1 MSTEV
6 IIALIGIAS
15 TAASGFITFFLT
27 KKKYDTE
34 VDSQQIKNLG
44 EAVNIYK
51 QIMEESAKSQK
62 DLMENTIASQNQKI
76 EELQKENSALK
87 QQVNQ
92 LQMQMINILGSI
104 CFDATCKSR
113 KMDLSYLKMSESGIE
128 ILPKKAKS

>member
-6 IIALIGIAS
+6 IIALMGVVSAIVS
-15 TAASGFITFFLT
+15 SVVTFFLT
-27 KKKYDTE
+27 KKKYNTE

-62 DLMENTIASQNQKI
+62 DLMESTIASQNHKI
-76 EELQKENSALK
+76 EELQKENSSLK

-92 LQMQMINILGSI
+92 LQMQMINILGNI

-128 ILPKKAKS
+128 ILPKKSKS